1 MPHRPDQ
8 SQHEIRKTLSVPER
22 KRGFELAVEEAH
34 GHCGIVTVASSPRVL
49 TRIWTWSWRW
59 RATRR
64 PWTPTTSWCT
74 ARCCILAPIRSRRFT
89 STTAAHVRHS
99 PQRPNEGSLCRVIE
113 RTCHRPAYSIH
124 CVIDAFEWYRAICG
138 SLVHRSEPQLQSNV
152 EDLPRVYGQFN
163 DSPPEART
171 CPAYGTVHPGRDWT
185 AWHGMRDGATAS
197 DYLFMRKIGTLPT
210 SYIDSLLL
218 I

>member
-1 MPHRPDQ
+1 MPHRPGQ

-34 GHCGIVTVASSPRVL
+34 GHCGIVTSCSDTNLDMERALARYSQAVGTDYIVVHSPVLHFGAHTVETVYEYYRRACASSP
-49 TRIWTWSWRW
+49 
-59 RATRR
+59 
-64 PWTPTTSWCT
+64 
-74 ARCCILAPIRSRRFT
+74 
-89 STTAAHVRHS
+89 
-99 PQRPNEGSLCRVIE
+99 QRLNEGSLCRVIE